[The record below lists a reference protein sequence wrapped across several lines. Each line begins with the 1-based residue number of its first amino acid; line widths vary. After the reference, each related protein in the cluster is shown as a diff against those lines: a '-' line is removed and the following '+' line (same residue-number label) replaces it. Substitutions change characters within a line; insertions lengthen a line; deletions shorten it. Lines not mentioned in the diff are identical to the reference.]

1 MTDLPTTARFGLPLL
16 ATAQAQ
22 KEITHNEALTLLDAL
37 AHAAVEDGP
46 RADPPPTAAAGQCWL
61 VGDAATGGWTG
72 AAAGSLAISTAG
84 GWRFI
89 APRRGMRVL
98 RLADGACLHFESG
111 AWMEPGMIAN
121 PDGGTIVDSE
131 ARTAITA
138 IILALSA
145 RGLLISG

>member
-1 MTDLPTTARFGLPLL
+1 MSDLPTTARFGLPLL

-46 RADPPPTAAAGQCWL
+46 QADPPPTATAGQCWL
-61 VGDAATGGWTG
+61 VDDVATGGWTG

-84 GWRFI
+84 GWRFV
-89 APRRGMRVL
+89 APRPGMRVL
-98 RLADGACLHFESG
+98 RLADGAQLHFEG
-111 AWMEPGMIAN
+111 GTWVEPGAIAN

-131 ARTAITA
+131 ARAAISA
-138 IILALSA
+138 LILVLSA
-145 RGLLISG
+145 QGLLISG